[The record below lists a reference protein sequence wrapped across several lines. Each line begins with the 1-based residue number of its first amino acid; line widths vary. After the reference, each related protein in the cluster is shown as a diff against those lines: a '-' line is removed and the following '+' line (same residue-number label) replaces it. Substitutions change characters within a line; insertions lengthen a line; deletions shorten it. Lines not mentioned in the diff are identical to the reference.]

1 MAKIIQTFANS
12 IAPAHNVG
20 DIELIDLGTRGDL
33 NFPGGGGSLNIA
45 RDSVY
50 GLDGTLKTIKT
61 IWSSLNFLSGWEW
74 LDKLPIRKID
84 ENSYTQFAYNFK
96 LGNNQNKNFKII
108 CVQETVDVFTS
119 VVGVTSYENEL
130 VPQWDNNYDTSFRKG
145 FNFSK
150 QTPIKGGVCK
160 LVYNNEL
167 YIGVVFASVWSSGTN
182 CYNLVN
188 LVCIDDLIK
197 AFGKFEGL
205 KTIAYDDEYGDYSE
219 GGGYSHPSFDKSSD
233 IIGLPPKPSIGVSNI
248 GFINVYNPSVN
259 SLTNLGNDLFPDVEI
274 TTDSDLSAI
283 AKNVGELAKS
293 FVNSKLIDYVIDTHI
308 IPVSPIAATTE
319 NIKIG
324 FKTFEQQAPKVT
336 SDYIDFDC
344 GTLEIAEYYSNF
356 IDYVGTTAKLYLP
369 FVGYTNVEPEY
380 FQNGKLQ
387 VIYRFNII
395 DGSFIAFVISTSSK
409 SNLKESVI
417 ATYSGNCCV
426 HIPLT
431 GLNYSSMV
439 SGVVGGAL
447 KGLSSISS
455 GNIGGVISSAIEI
468 SQAKP
473 QMENSNAYNATSAF
487 LGIRTP
493 YLLISRTVSDFP
505 ENYAKEKALPY
516 NATQKIG
523 ELTGLTFIDTI
534 ILDNL
539 TITES
544 EKEMLTGLLSKGVY
558 L

>member
-1 MAKIIQTFANS
+1 MAIIEKI
-12 IAPAHNVG
+12 
-20 DIELIDLGTRGDL
+20 
-33 NFPGGGGSLNIA
+33 SLNTNEYSQYVGNVPIEYLEIPSDYA
-45 RDSVY
+45 LS
-50 GLDGTLKTIKT
+50 TIKALVPGFGSYQYLKGLGIST
-61 IWSSLNFLSGWEW
+61 TLRPDDFAPLFNSLPDLETGVNFTYNGNEKALYELSLANGNLALDIRADSGGYLIASVKMNQNHGYNLSGNNFDFGYISSNNVFKAGLVIVKTQSIEF
-74 LDKLPIRKID
+74 LGCMLLSRNDDNPYLP
-84 ENSYTQFAYNFK
+84 QF
-96 LGNNQNKNFKII
+96 
-108 CVQETVDVFTS
+108 
-119 VVGVTSYENEL
+119 VGVSIEDINKFFG
-130 VPQWDNNYDTSFRKG
+130 QI
-145 FNFSK
+145 NFE
-150 QTPIKGGVCK
+150 IKK
-160 LVYNNEL
+160 
-167 YIGVVFASVWSSGTN
+167 S
-182 CYNLVN
+182 
-188 LVCIDDLIK
+188 
-197 AFGKFEGL
+197 
-205 KTIAYDDEYGDYSE
+205 DDEYGDFSQ
-219 GGGYSHPSFDKSSD
+219 GGGYSFPSFDKSSD
-233 IIGLPPKPSIGVSNI
+233 TIGLPPVPNIGISNI
-248 GFINVYNPSVN
+248 GFINVYNPSIN
-259 SLTNLGNDLFPDVEI
+259 GLANLGEDLFPDVNL

-308 IPVSPIAATTE
+308 IPVTPIASTTE

-324 FKTFEQQAPKVT
+324 FKTFNQQAPKVT

-455 GNIGGVISSAIEI
+455 GNIGGTISSAIEI

-516 NATQKIG
+516 NVTQKIG
-523 ELTGLTFIDTI
+523 ELTGLTFIDNI

-539 TITES
+539 NITES